1 MQRPDA
7 EIDAAN
13 ELAIRLRALSPT
25 DAEAAV
31 PGLGALL
38 ADAVAH
44 GASVNFMHGFSREDG
59 ERFWRGQ
66 LPLVEA
72 GQRVLIVA
80 EDEAARIV
88 GSVVVTFAPQP
99 NQPHRADIG
108 KMLVHSAMRR
118 RGLGRRLLGKAEVAA
133 RARGRTLLVL
143 DTETGSAG
151 HALYAACGWT
161 EVGTI
166 PGYALSPDGSPSGA
180 TIFYKV
186 IGER

>member
-1 MQRPDA
+1 MADDGTSLAGTGGGAVLRRLDIDSA
-7 EIDAAN
+7 EG
-13 ELAIRLRALSPT
+13 
-25 DAEAAV
+25 AV
-31 PGLGALL
+31 AGLGALL
-38 ADAVAH
+38 ADAVAR
-44 GASVNFMHGFSREDG
+44 GASVNFLAGFSQHEG

-66 LPLVEA
+66 LPGLAA

-80 EDEAARIV
+80 EAEGRIV
-88 GSVVVTFAPQP
+88 GSVVVSFAPQP

-108 KMLVHSAMRR
+108 KMLVHSSMRR
-118 RGLGRRLLGKAEVAA
+118 RGLGRRLLEAAEIAA
-133 RARGRTLLVL
+133 RETGRTLLVL
-143 DTETGSAG
+143 DTETDSAG

-166 PGYALSPDGSPSGA
+166 PGYALTPDGRPSGA